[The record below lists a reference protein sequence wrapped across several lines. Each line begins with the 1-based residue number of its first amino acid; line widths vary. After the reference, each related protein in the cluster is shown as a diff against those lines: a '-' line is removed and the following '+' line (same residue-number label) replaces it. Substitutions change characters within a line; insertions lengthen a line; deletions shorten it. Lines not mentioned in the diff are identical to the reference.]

1 MSGLDSLFGVAKF
14 LMSSN
19 NEKLNTINKGISECG
34 QVNPLALMQ
43 GSFGMNTIV
52 SGTAQF
58 VRNIMTGAQ
67 VKCALS
73 GGLPVVMLHSC
84 NSELANEVLTSSV
97 GYSCAIVN
105 TSSAN
110 FSPFIGLNDYEA
122 IDIIMDSIPEKYDLK
137 QNGRYYLEAVTDLMT
152 ANRISSSFK
161 NYLTC
166 PHDNLLDRVDNALV
180 AGKLTV
186 PAAQSIKSKIM
197 VGQSEYFKIDSF
209 LRGLSKQMG
218 NAMLNKKVCN
228 KPASVYKTIS
238 EKGIIAI
245 DVGPN
250 FNSIYLDFLVEQIKV
265 AAQRGIPFML
275 VLDSMRLS
283 ENKKIKELIS
293 GGINNIPIVI
303 SCDDLVSSCG
313 GNQDLFNAVV
323 GSAKQLF
330 VFSHPSATSA
340 SYWAAV
346 MGEYERI
353 DESVSKT
360 KDTTERVFSAA
371 SMYYP
376 EPRRTNRTVSTS
388 KRRDF
393 VVPPEKI
400 TSMQNNEFFA
410 KSMTFRGTR
419 HGYIVRP

>member
-1 MSGLDSLFGVAKF
+1 MGGFESLFGVAKF

-19 NEKLNTINKGISECG
+19 NEKLNMINKGIKECG
-34 QVNPLALMQ
+34 QVTPLTLMQ
-43 GSFGMNTIV
+43 GPFWINTIV

-58 VRNIMTGAQ
+58 VRNIMIGTQ

-73 GGLPVVMLHSC
+73 SGLPVVMLHSC
-84 NSELANEVLTSSV
+84 NFELANDVLISSV
-97 GYSCAIVN
+97 GYPCAIVN
-105 TSSAN
+105 TTSAN

-122 IDIIMDSIPEKYDLK
+122 IDIIMESIPEKYDLK
-137 QNGRYYLEAVTDLMT
+137 QNGRYYLEAVTDIMA

-166 PHDNLLDRVDNALV
+166 PHDTLIDRVDNALV
-180 AGKLTV
+180 AGKLTDV
-186 PAAQSIKSKIM
+186 AAQSIKSKIM

-218 NAMLNKKVCN
+218 NAMLNKQTCN
-228 KPASVYKTIS
+228 KPASLYKTIS
-238 EKGIIAI
+238 EKGVIVI

-265 AAQRGIPFML
+265 AAQRGSPFML

-283 ENKKIKELIS
+283 ENKKLKELMS
-293 GGINNIPIVI
+293 GGINNIPMVI
-303 SCDDLVSSCG
+303 SCDDLVSYCG

-323 GSAKQLF
+323 GLAKQLF
-330 VFSHPSATSA
+330 VFSHSSAISA

-353 DESVSKT
+353 DESISKT

-371 SMYYP
+371 SLYYP
-376 EPRRTNRTVSTS
+376 EPRRTNKTVSTS

-393 VVPPEKI
+393 IVPPEKI
-400 TSMQNNEFFA
+400 TTMQNNEFFY
-410 KSMTFRGTR
+410 KSVAFKRTK
-419 HGYIVRP
+419 HGYIIR

>member
-1 MSGLDSLFGVAKF
+1 MGGFDSLFGVAKF

-19 NEKLNTINKGISECG
+19 NEKFNTINKGISECG

-84 NSELANEVLTSSV
+84 NFELANEILAASA
-97 GYSCAIVN
+97 GYPCEIVN

-122 IDIIMDSIPEKYDLK
+122 IDIIMESIPEKYDLK
-137 QNGRYYLEAVTDLMT
+137 QNGRYYLEAVTDIMT

-166 PHDNLLDRVDNALV
+166 PHDTLIDRVDNDLV
-180 AGKLTV
+180 AGKLTDM
-186 PAAQSIKSKIM
+186 AAQSIKSKIM

-209 LRGLSKQMG
+209 LRGLSKQIG
-218 NAMLNKKVCN
+218 NALHNKKANNNPV
-228 KPASVYKTIS
+228 SVYKAIT
-238 EKGIIAI
+238 EKGVIAI
-245 DVGPN
+245 DIGPN
-250 FNSIYLDFLVEQIKV
+250 FNSIYLDFLVKQIKT
-265 AAQRGIPFML
+265 AAQRGYPFIL

-283 ENKKIKELIS
+283 ESKKIKELIS
-293 GGINNIPIVI
+293 GGISNIPIVI
-303 SCDDLVSSCG
+303 SCDDMVSSCR

-323 GSAKQLF
+323 GSARQMF

-340 SYWAAV
+340 SYWSAV
-346 MGEYERI
+346 IGEYERI
-353 DESVSKT
+353 DESVSRT
-360 KDTTERVFSAA
+360 KDTTDRVFSAA
-371 SMYYP
+371 SLYYP
-376 EPRRTNRTVSTS
+376 EPRRTNKTVSTS

-393 VVPPEKI
+393 VVPLEKI
-400 TSMQNNEFFA
+400 SSMQNNEFYQ
-410 KSMTFRGTR
+410 KSVAFKGTR
-419 HGYIVRP
+419 HGYITR